1 MGTTSSTRRRLGAG
15 TWYGTPATGLAALLC
30 APAVRIFLALSA
42 VLVVLP
48 AVELARATGGSA
60 NACFGDCDDDGTT
73 TSADIVRLV
82 EIALGTATLETC
94 AAGGLAGG
102 TPTIAE
108 IVRAVGERLG
118 GACAEPLPPTPT
130 RTASPT
136 ATPSPETVDGSWLD
150 RDRILRIE
158 FVTTPPFVE
167 SLPNVLYALL
177 GHVER
182 TSAYGSISGALYDG
196 DILLGVSTST
206 NGCCGTGTY
215 SFNPVPVTWRAPG
228 SPWDFPA
235 GDPATV
241 DFSSLHDGS
250 IDGRID
256 IRIDAGRFEL
266 DLDRVSLRFIHATSS
281 NGGSTIPPAPVLRSV
296 RIVPAIPGEI
306 TPTPP
311 ASPTAPPAT
320 PSPPPPPSPTVII
333 DDDD

>member
-1 MGTTSSTRRRLGAG
+1 MGTTSPRRRHGAG
-15 TWYGTPATGLAALLC
+15 KRSGPPSTEVAALLCPAAVGIVLALTAGLAAL
-30 APAVRIFLALSA
+30 PAVDVAQ
-42 VLVVLP
+42 
-48 AVELARATGGSA
+48 ATAGSA

-73 TSADIVRLV
+73 GAADIVRLV
-82 EIALGTATLETC
+82 EIALGAAPLEVC
-94 AAGGLAGG
+94 AAGGLAGAV
-102 TPTIAE
+102 PTVAE
-108 IVRAVGERLG
+108 IVRAVGERLDG
-118 GACAEPLPPTPT
+118 DCAEPLPPTPT

-136 ATPSPETVDGSWLD
+136 ATPSPETVEGSWLD

-182 TSAYGSISGALYDG
+182 TSPYGSISGALYDG
-196 DILLGVSTST
+196 GTLLGVSTST

-241 DFSSLHDGS
+241 EFSSLHDGS

-256 IRIDAGRFEL
+256 IRIDSGRFEL
-266 DLDRVSLRFIHATSS
+266 DLGRVALRFVHATSS

-296 RIVPAIPGEI
+296 RIVAAIPGEI